1 VRENPKLAK
10 RNPKDMHPISLSI
23 GKFDYKFILQLYEV
37 LEVEGHLRVESLR
50 GCSID
55 LDVLFVDILSNHLVQ
70 GARM

>member
-1 VRENPKLAK
+1 
-10 RNPKDMHPISLSI
+10 MSLSI